1 MSKTL
6 IHTALLCEAQII
18 IDYFKL
24 KKDNLMSTS
33 YKLYTNDN
41 ILLIV
46 SGMGEKNT
54 TKAISYIF
62 EYYKINKAINFGIAG
77 TSDKS
82 INIGTLFCT
91 NRILDN
97 IPLASIT
104 SVDKALDFKD
114 NLDTLLV
121 DMEAKYFTILCKE
134 YNIKDFYIFKIV
146 SDYLNL
152 SIPKKSFVIQEVK
165 KSFSKWK
172 KYI

>member
-24 KKDNLMSTS
+24 KKDNLVTGS
-33 YKLYTNDN
+33 YKLYTSDH
-41 ILLIV
+41 ILLLV
-46 SGMGEKNT
+46 SGIGEQNT
-54 TKAISYIF
+54 VKALSYIF
-62 EYYKINKAINFGIAG
+62 INYKINKAINFGIAG
-77 TSDKS
+77 TSNKT

-91 NRILDN
+91 NKTLED
-97 IPLASIT
+97 IPFASIT
-104 SVDKALDFKD
+104 SVNKALDVKK

-121 DMEAKYFTILCKE
+121 DMEAKYFMNLCKE
-134 YNIKDFYIFKIV
+134 YNIKNIYIFKIV
-146 SDYLNL
+146 SDYLDL
-152 SIPKKSFVIQEVK
+152 TIPKKSFVIQEVK